1 MGNAPLIDD
10 HNCGGGEPKD
20 RINKPVKIKS
30 CRVLEATLDEKVD
43 PKTKS
48 KSARQGGSYSEN
60 TSRKLSVTEE
70 SPLVVIERDAPT
82 EQKRGSNAY
91 YRIQLPG
98 NGMSDQECKT
108 VWSSEVDECHLIKD
122 SAASNLHGNDPFEPQ
137 KENQI
142 HVTSSGSYDDA
153 GASVTETITDNDEDD
168 KELQP
173 LEILLQF
180 IPYYGQGDPS
190 NDAIVRSTLSGMSVE
205 DIDSQDEYGNT
216 LLLLACQHR
225 CEDLARIMLNKGANP
240 SALNS
245 AGACC
250 LHFACYK
257 ESQSMSIAKVLLQN
271 GADPEVI
278 ESTYGCTPLHYCG
291 GSGNIGLCKMLIA
304 HGAQIN
310 STDFYSYTCVDY
322 AREAKMHEA
331 VIYLQQ
337 RLDQYVM
344 QNSYRLGNG
353 CGNYG
358 GNGNGAYYP
367 SHHFPPFHSNDWN
380 EEIDPASGERYF
392 TNFRTGESLWEND
405 FKSRIAAVGLNSNG
419 PLGHLGG
426 VTGTGQS
433 QSPQK
438 DPNNTCV
445 SQMETGRRNS
455 IGIRA
460 GNMPPLVRKLSTL
473 SANPFISPE
482 RGFEIEACRIR
493 VESILTRHAPVRL
506 KELES
511 MMIDHQGKESELLQG
526 LCKEYALSSEEE
538 VAAYRSALK
547 ILQID
552 LTGRRKSILLNMTSA
567 TPYHSTMSARPGT
580 ALRKHPVPSLPPSPL
595 AGSMLGG
602 FSATATPPV
611 PVSGGTM
618 DQSVVM
624 LMIGEARAAHE
635 AQAMQMMAD
644 ARWQSLI
651 SAWSCLIFHL
661 CALVLASV
669 TGTCVHIVL
678 SCVVLCRVIVAPA
691 SKCANSFTT
700 IPLGSYIC

>member
-10 HNCGGGEPKD
+10 HKSAGGESTD
-20 RINKPVKIKS
+20 RINKSVKIKS
-30 CRVLEATLDEKVD
+30 CRVLEATLDQKVE
-43 PKTKS
+43 PRTKS
-48 KSARQGGSYSEN
+48 KAARQDSLYLEN
-60 TSRKLSVTEE
+60 SSRNLSGTDE
-70 SPLVVIERDAPT
+70 SLPVVIEHDPTT

-91 YRIQLPG
+91 YRIQLPT

-108 VWSSEVDECHLIKD
+108 VWSPKANESHLDEQRVAL
-122 SAASNLHGNDPFEPQ
+122 NLGLQ

-142 HVTSSGSYDDA
+142 DGTSSGSHDDA
-153 GASVTETITDNDEDD
+153 GASATEIITDNDEDD

-322 AREAKMHEA
+322 AREAKMHDA

-344 QNSYRLGNG
+344 QNSYRLSGG

-358 GNGNGAYYP
+358 GNGNGGYYS
-367 SHHFPPFHSNDWN
+367 SHHFPSFHSGDWN

-405 FKSRIAAVGLNSNG
+405 FKSRMAANGLNSFG
-419 PLGHLGG
+419 PMSHLGG
-426 VTGTGQS
+426 IIGPGQS

-438 DPNNTCV
+438 DIIDAVNVN
-445 SQMETGRRNS
+445 QIETGRRNS
-455 IGIRA
+455 IGA

-482 RGFEIEACRIR
+482 RGFEIEACRLR
-493 VESILTRHAPVRL
+493 VESILARHAPARL
-506 KELES
+506 KEMES
-511 MMIDHQGKESELLQG
+511 LLIEHQGKESELLQA
-526 LCKEYALSSEEE
+526 LCKEYDLSSDEE
-538 VAAYRSALK
+538 VAAYRAALK
-547 ILQID
+547 TLQID
-552 LTGRRKSILLNMTSA
+552 LTGRRKSIRLNMTSA
-567 TPYHSTMSARPGT
+567 TPYHSTAGNRPGT
-580 ALRKHPVPSLPPSPL
+580 AIRKYPVTSVPPSPL
-595 AGSMLGG
+595 GGSIGG
-602 FSATATPPV
+602 FGATVTPPV
-611 PVSGGTM
+611 PVPGVGM

-624 LMIGEARAAHE
+624 SMIGEARAVHE
-635 AQAMQMMAD
+635 AQTVQMMAE
-644 ARWQSLI
+644 AR
-651 SAWSCLIFHL
+651 
-661 CALVLASV
+661 
-669 TGTCVHIVL
+669 
-678 SCVVLCRVIVAPA
+678 
-691 SKCANSFTT
+691 
-700 IPLGSYIC
+700 